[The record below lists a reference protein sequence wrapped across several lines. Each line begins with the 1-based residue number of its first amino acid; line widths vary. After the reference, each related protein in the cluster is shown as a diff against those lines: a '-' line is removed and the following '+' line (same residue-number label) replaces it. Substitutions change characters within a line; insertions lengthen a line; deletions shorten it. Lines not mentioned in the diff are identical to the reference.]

1 MIVADWFNSEQWW
14 EKKNKEDIL
23 KCHFCE
29 EKYMRKLKVVNKD
42 RTEDKTFIIMSDK
55 YN

>member
-1 MIVADWFNSEQWW
+1 MWLTDLIQNNG

-29 EKYMRKLKVVNKD
+29 EKCMRKLNLVNKEK
-42 RTEDKTFIIMSDK
+42 TEDKTFVIMNDK